1 MTRQIKLSSQRQT
14 FPVNYIDPT
23 ATFILRHGLAIM
35 LAGML
40 IFTLL
45 PFAAPLAMQ
54 SGWDTLGHLLYRF
67 YGLFC
72 HQMPQRSWFF
82 FGSKLT
88 YTLAEI
94 QQVSPALSPWELR
107 AFVGTPSM
115 GWKVAWSDR
124 MISFYML
131 TPLFGLA
138 YILLRR
144 IRRGIAPLP
153 WTVLLITLLPLA
165 MDGGTHAISDGL
177 SQISSAGGFRDTN
190 QWLALVTANAFPGF
204 YTGDHFGT
212 FNWWMRLVT
221 GALAAWGIAFTI
233 FPLVDQLIEQ
243 EVHFL
248 ARQKQVGEQTDDGQS
263 KYNEIETTLPATTQ
277 TGS

>member
-1 MTRQIKLSSQRQT
+1 MTKPIKLTGERQA
-14 FPVNYIDPT
+14 FQLPSIDH
-23 ATFILRHGLAIM
+23 AAAFVLRHGLAFV

-40 IFTLL
+40 TFTLL

-94 QQVSPALSPWELR
+94 QQVSPASSLWELR

-124 MISFYML
+124 MISFYTL
-131 TPLFGLA
+131 TPLFGIA
-138 YILLRR
+138 YVLVRW
-144 IRRGIAPLP
+144 IRRRIAPLP

-165 MDGGTHAISDGL
+165 IDGGTHAVSDGL
-177 SQISSAGGFRDTN
+177 SQISSASGFRDTN
-190 QWLALVTANAFPGF
+190 QWLALATVNAFPGF
-204 YTGDHFGT
+204 YAGDQLGT

-221 GALAAWGIAFTI
+221 GALAAWGIAFTV
-233 FPLVDQLIEQ
+233 FPLIDQLIEQ
-243 EVHFL
+243 EVTL
-248 ARQKQVGEQTDDGQS
+248 SGSLKADRRTD
-263 KYNEIETTLPATTQ
+263 K
-277 TGS
+277 